1 MVLVEEK
8 GGKWV
13 IERFYK
19 GLRNVWRPNLTIPNL
34 ICQTFISKYPPYT
47 TYIMVCQTLKPYKKI
62 SKFAQKTRKKYI
74 KGLINI

>member
-1 MVLVEEK
+1 MVLVEEN

-13 IERFYK
+13 IERFYRWR
-19 GLRNVWRPNLTIPNL
+19 RNVWRPNLTIQTF
-34 ICQTFISKYPPYT
+34 ICQTFISKYAPYT

>member
-34 ICQTFISKYPPYT
+34 ICQTFISN
-47 TYIMVCQTLKPYKKI
+47 M
-62 SKFAQKTRKKYI
+62 
-74 KGLINI
+74 